1 MIRVWLLFHY
11 KVPPHPTARRVYVWR
26 KLQRLGALT
35 LHDSVWVLPNTPRTR
50 EQFQWLATE
59 IQEMNGE
66 ATFWE
71 AQLVFG
77 KQEETLIRQFNEQV
91 AELYQDILNQLKKR
105 KPNLIA
111 LSQQYQQAMANDYF
125 QSELGQTVREA
136 LLAARGG
143 ANR

>member
-1 MIRVWLLFHY
+1 M
-11 KVPPHPTARRVYVWR
+11 
-26 KLQRLGALT
+26 
-35 LHDSVWVLPNTPRTR
+35 
-50 EQFQWLATE
+50 
-59 IQEMNGE
+59 
-66 ATFWE
+66 
-71 AQLVFG
+71 
-77 KQEETLIRQFNEQV
+77 
-91 AELYQDILNQLKKR
+91 NQLKKR